1 MVWINNP
8 LTPYIH
14 EFLIQIACSVL
25 YKDTTEGYMLR
36 ANNVY
41 GLQIMVISL
50 LW

>member
-1 MVWINNP
+1 MQSWISD
-8 LTPYIH
+8 TVS
-14 EFLIQIACSVL
+14 LIVVYDI
-25 YKDTTEGYMLR
+25 KDTTEGYLLR